1 MTTSSPKRFSETSHP
16 HSLLDV
22 KNLNK
27 NFAGF
32 QAIDGVNFH
41 LFSGERHA
49 IIGPN
54 GAGKTT
60 FFNLLTGHLQ
70 PTSGQVLYKGHS
82 LRQLAPH
89 NIVRLGLARSFQLIN
104 IYPRMTVFQNIQ
116 VAVIARNKK
125 HFSFF
130 KSANSLFQR
139 ETEELL
145 ELVTLVEEREVI
157 AGELAYGKQKQL
169 ELAIS
174 LASNPEVLLLD
185 EPTAGMSTSET
196 NEAISLI
203 KEISSARSL
212 TLLFTEHDMG
222 VVFGIADQISV
233 LHHGK
238 IVATGSPE
246 EVRNNTTVKN
256 IYLGDGETD
265 GQS

>member
-1 MTTSSPKRFSETSHP
+1 MLILENFSCGYGP
-16 HSLLDV
+16 FRAVHSL
-22 KNLNK
+22 NLK
-27 NFAGF
+27 IKEGS
-32 QAIDGVNFH
+32 VNA
-41 LFSGERHA
+41 L
-49 IIGPN
+49 IGPN

-139 ETEELL
+139 ESEELL

-246 EVRNNTTVKN
+246 KVRNNTTVKN